1 MPEKFAGIVEYSI
14 LVDYFFNYM
23 FKKHSSK
30 KIIIIKD
37 KCIHNKFFQS
47 MVKKMIRYL
56 KESSQNG
63 ELQFIDEG
71 INPVYKKML
80 GVVVS
85 HYDRKISYK
94 YNESDETALISVE
107 LKPSEIDKEEIKEK
121 EAKKFI
127 DWYKVAINEVV
138 IDDYK
143 KELRKK
149 M

>member
-1 MPEKFAGIVEYSI
+1 
-14 LVDYFFNYM
+14 
-23 FKKHSSK
+23 
-30 KIIIIKD
+30 
-37 KCIHNKFFQS
+37 
-47 MVKKMIRYL
+47 MIRYL
-56 KESSQNG
+56 KESSQND

-80 GVVVS
+80 EVVVN

-94 YNESDETALISVE
+94 YNESDETALINVE

-127 DWYKVAINEVV
+127 DWYNVAINEVV